1 MKHSNTRIPQG
12 NASGLPSFR
21 GPCSGARR
29 RAGRLVRGLLC
40 LSLLG
45 GLGVGACSWSRYDDL
60 QDNAPVLLLKKPD
73 KLKDGFGISLA
84 FASTPEEGSR
94 VLVTGAP
101 YRSRG
106 AAFSVVD
113 NQDAK
118 VDAID
123 TGFCDAQDGSNL
135 CYMANSVAGIGL
147 ARAPGGTSG
156 TILPLCFV
164 LGVGEAANGSGL
176 LVRCQDQTEY
186 ALGVPDG
193 VKNALVDPVLQT
205 GEGQALYLAAD
216 KDDQASVIAGAPA
229 QTPPLAWFYPPDSM
243 TPIELLPSANDPSYG
258 SAVASLRVADGRVLA
273 VGAPEEN
280 HVYLFHWKTGATAA
294 SLVGC
299 LGGPERF
306 GRALA
311 AGRVDAGDATDELIV
326 ADGVNVH
333 VFDGSKLA
341 ELPAVATPSCS
352 LASLPAATL
361 LTSFGCGSDSSV
373 TGCDS
378 SDFGA
383 TLEVADLDGDG
394 DGEVIVGAP
403 RMKVRDA
410 DSGGAVLVYD
420 AEGDR
425 PFLLSDVLFLS
436 SAEEGDRLGSSLA
449 IGRTG
454 GQEFVI
460 AGAPGNEKTA
470 LMFCSSFSSG
480 LAPRC
485 D

>member
-1 MKHSNTRIPQG
+1 MFRFDQSTTK
-12 NASGLPSFR
+12 ASR
-21 GPCSGARR
+21 QRR
-29 RAGRLVRGLLC
+29 RLLPGLLT
-40 LSLLG
+40 LSVLG

-73 KLKDGFGISLA
+73 KLKNGFGISLA
-84 FASTPEEGSR
+84 FASSDAGSR
-94 VLVTGAP
+94 VLVAGAP
-101 YRSRG
+101 YLSRG
-106 AAFSVVD
+106 AAFNIAG

-118 VDAID
+118 VDASD
-123 TGFCDAQDGSNL
+123 TGFCDAGEGSNL
-135 CYMANSVAGIGL
+135 CYMADQVAGIGL

-156 TILPLCFV
+156 TILDLCFV
-164 LGVGEAANGSGL
+164 LGVGEAANGAGL
-176 LVRCQDQTEY
+176 LVRCLDQTEY

-193 VKNALVDPVLQT
+193 VKNALVDPVLQS
-205 GEGQALYLAAD
+205 GEGQPVYLAAD
-216 KDDQASVIAGAPA
+216 KDSQASVIAGAPG

-258 SAVASLRVADGRVLA
+258 SAVASLRVPDGRVLA
-273 VGAPEEN
+273 VGAPNEN
-280 HVYLFHWKTGATAA
+280 HVYLFHWKTGETAA
-294 SLVGC
+294 RLVGC
-299 LGGPERF
+299 LGGPENF

-311 AGRVDAGDATDELIV
+311 AGRVNAGDETDELVV
-326 ADGVNVH
+326 ADSVNVH

-341 ELPAVATPSCS
+341 GLPAVATPSCS
-352 LASLPAATL
+352 LASLPEATL
-361 LTSFGCGSDSSV
+361 LASFSCGSDASV
-373 TGCDS
+373 TGCEK

-383 TLEVADLDGDG
+383 SLEVADLDADG

-403 RMKVRDA
+403 RMTVREQGSA
-410 DSGGAVLVYD
+410 GAVLVYD

-470 LMFCSSFSSG
+470 MMFCSKFSTG
-480 LAPRC
+480 LGPRC
-485 D
+485 E